1 MGQHF
6 FFLQISHP
14 CCALPKRTP
23 NKVHSVSCFTAL
35 YLFLCVGLGLC
46 RPPFPPQFLH
56 TLNETLIRNT
66 CSLWFSKELGGPL
79 PLACSSASPKVQETK
94 RAVVTRLGSVLI
106 LAPPTHPP
114 DTERHGAPL
123 SALCAPVVSVYCLSF
138 SFAEKSSLLSPRD
151 YHIALSGG
159 PRSWVPT
166 SPHYRWPYP

>member
-1 MGQHF
+1 M
-6 FFLQISHP
+6 
-14 CCALPKRTP
+14 
-23 NKVHSVSCFTAL
+23 
-35 YLFLCVGLGLC
+35 
-46 RPPFPPQFLH
+46 
-56 TLNETLIRNT
+56 
-66 CSLWFSKELGGPL
+66 

-106 LAPPTHPP
+106 LAPPHPP

-159 PRSWVPT
+159 PRSWSQPRLT
-166 SPHYRWPYP
+166 TGGRTRRLRGGKGSRTGSPRVEPVRPSSRPPCVSPSPCNPWRSGRGLGSRSGPLGWTGRSWAGRSAFLH